1 MSSHPLFPHVRFAP
15 KGYFSLFLTTFCV
28 LVLLSSCRTS
38 SPTMTYGDGIDISH
52 HQGRINWK
60 KVARQKN
67 LQFVYIKATEGGTYQ
82 DLRYAHNLKQARR
95 RGMKV
100 GSYHF
105 MRTTSSVWLQFL
117 NFMSHVDPKKQDLVP
132 MIDVEECKNWSSQ
145 QLADSVNLLS
155 RLFEKVYGQKPVIY
169 TGQHFYNKRLYN
181 RLPHHPLWIACY
193 SNTPPTVSSP
203 YIIWQFT
210 QRAKLPGIPTA
221 VDLNQFMPGGSIE
234 LLELE

>member
-15 KGYFSLFLTTFCV
+15 KGYFSVLLSAFCFLI
-28 LVLLSSCRTS
+28 LLSSCRTS

-82 DLRYAHNLKQARR
+82 DPRYAHNLKQARR

-117 NFMSHVDPKKQDLVP
+117 NFVSHVPPKKQDLVP
-132 MIDVEECKNWSSQ
+132 VIDVEECKNWTSQ
-145 QLADSVNLLS
+145 QLADSVALMSKLL
-155 RLFEKVYGQKPVIY
+155 EKVYGQKPLIY
-169 TGQHFYNKRLYN
+169 TGQNFYNKHLLN

-193 SNTPPTVSSP
+193 SNTPPKINSP
-203 YIIWQFT
+203 YLIWQFT
-210 QRAKLPGIPTA
+210 QKARLNGISTT
-221 VDLNQFMPGGSIE
+221 VDLNRFTSRGNLKM
-234 LLELE
+234 LELK